1 MGCYGIGI
9 TRTAAAAIEKHHDD
23 FGIIWPL
30 AIAPY
35 HCVVVPVNIQDEA
48 QKKVAYD
55 VCNKLLEKGVE
66 VVLDDREDRAG
77 VKFKDA
83 DLIGFPFRITAGK
96 TVNDGLVEFKI
107 RSTGEVLTLTPD
119 DAVQKVVDEVSKL

>member
-1 MGCYGIGI
+1 M
-9 TRTAAAAIEKHHDD
+9 
-23 FGIIWPL
+23 
-30 AIAPY
+30 
-35 HCVVVPVNIQDEA
+35 VPVNIQDEA

-55 VCNKLLEKGVE
+55 VYNKLLEKGVE

-107 RSTGEVLTLTPD
+107 RSTGEVLTLSPD